1 VAVNPVAAKP
11 VDVNPVTANPVTAKP
26 VDVQHGARTVG
37 PPPPLKLGPIVV
49 DPPVV
54 LAPMAGVTNAAFRRL
69 CRNYG
74 GGLFVSE
81 MITAR
86 ALLEDNPKTRRMASF
101 APDEPVRSIQLYG
114 VDPNVMTAAVRHLV
128 DEDGADHIDLN
139 FGCPAAKV
147 TRKGGGAALPAHPL
161 LFRSIVRSAV
171 IAASAVPIT
180 IKMRLGIDAR
190 NLTALE
196 AAAIAED
203 EGVTAITV
211 HARTA
216 EQLYSGQ
223 ADWAAIAEVKA
234 VVTSI
239 PVLGNGDIWQAHD
252 AIDMMTETGC
262 DGVVI
267 GRGCLGRPWLFRD
280 LAAVLRNE
288 PTPTPPSLREIC
300 VIMGD
305 HAVLLCDALGEFA
318 AMNDFRKHVDWY
330 LAGFPV
336 GRRVRSALTA
346 VTSLTELCGLLDD
359 VGQQDM
365 AFPPDAL
372 VMTRGPRNGPR
383 RVALPERWLTT
394 TDDPNPPVGAEA
406 FASGG

>member
-1 VAVNPVAAKP
+1 MNP
-11 VDVNPVTANPVTAKP
+11 VDVTL
-26 VDVQHGARTVG
+26 
-37 PPPPLKLGPIVV
+37 PPSPPLKIGPILV

-69 CRNYG
+69 CRSYG

-86 ALLEDNPKTRRMASF
+86 ALLEDNPKTHRMASF

-114 VDPNVMTAAVRHLV
+114 VDPKVMTAAVRHLV
-128 DEDGADHIDLN
+128 NDDGADHIDLN

-161 LFRSIVRSAV
+161 LFGSIIR
-171 IAASAVPIT
+171 AAIDAAGAVPIT
-180 IKMRLGIDAR
+180 IKMRLGIDAE
-190 NLTALE
+190 NLTALQ
-196 AAAIAED
+196 AARIAED
-203 EGVTAITV
+203 EGVAAITV

-216 EQLYSGQ
+216 EQLYSGK
-223 ADWAAIAEVKA
+223 ANWTAITEIKA
-234 VVTSI
+234 SITSI

-280 LAAVLRNE
+280 LAAALRNE
-288 PTPTPPSLREIC
+288 PTPTPPSLSEVC
-300 VIMGD
+300 AIMGE
-305 HAVLLCDALGEFA
+305 HAILLCDALGEFS

-336 GRRVRSALTA
+336 GRKVRSSLTS
-346 VTSLTELCGLLDD
+346 VTSLVELCELLDD
-359 VGQQDM
+359 VAEHDM
-365 AFPPDAL
+365 AFPPEAL
-372 VMTRGPRNGPR
+372 AMTRGPRNGPR
-383 RVALPERWLTT
+383 RVALPERWLET

-406 FASGG
+406 FVSGG

>member
-1 VAVNPVAAKP
+1 MSPVTVSP
-11 VDVNPVTANPVTAKP
+11 VDVSP
-26 VDVQHGARTVG
+26 VDVKPLDVHHGARTVA
-37 PPPPLKLGPIVV
+37 PAPPLRLGPIVV

-69 CRNYG
+69 CRSYG

-81 MITAR
+81 MIAAR

-128 DEDGADHIDLN
+128 EEDGADHIDLN

-161 LFRSIVRSAV
+161 LFRSIVRAAV
-171 IAASAVPIT
+171 TAAGAVPIT
-180 IKMRLGIDAR
+180 IKMRLGIDAEH
-190 NLTALE
+190 LTALE

-203 EGVTAITV
+203 EGVAAITV

-216 EQLYSGQ
+216 EQLYSGK
-223 ADWAAIAEVKA
+223 AHWAAIGEVKA
-234 VVTSI
+234 TVTSI
-239 PVLGNGDIWQAHD
+239 PVLGNGDLWQAHD
-252 AIDMMTETGC
+252 AIDMMAETGC

-280 LAAVLRNE
+280 LAAALRNE
-288 PTPTPPSLREIC
+288 PTPAPPSLREVC
-300 VIMGD
+300 AIMGD

-336 GRRVRSALTA
+336 GRKVRSALTS
-346 VTSLTELCGLLDD
+346 VTSLTELCGRLED
-359 VGQQDM
+359 VGQRDM

-372 VMTRGPRNGPR
+372 AMTRGPRNGPR
-383 RVALPERWLTT
+383 RVALPERWLAT
-394 TDDPNPPVGAEA
+394 TDDPNPPAGAEA